1 MEDEKDM
8 VLLGYLA
15 FLDPPK
21 ESTAEAI
28 RALKN
33 HGVETKIL
41 TGDNGKVTRTICRQ
55 VGLKVSNMILGSQL
69 ENMNDEELSRVVEK
83 TEVFAKLT
91 PDKKARV
98 VNCLRQNG
106 HTFGFMGDGIIDAQA
121 MKVSDV
127 GISVDSAVDIAKES
141 ADIILLEKD
150 LMVLEEG
157 IVEGRKT
164 YANMIY

>member
-91 PDKKARV
+91 PDQKARV
-98 VNCLRQNG
+98 VTCLRHNG

-127 GISVDSAVDIAKES
+127 GISVDSAVDIAKEN

-150 LMVLEEG
+150 LMVLEEE
-157 IVEGRKT
+157 IVDGRKT
-164 YANMIY
+164 YVNMIY